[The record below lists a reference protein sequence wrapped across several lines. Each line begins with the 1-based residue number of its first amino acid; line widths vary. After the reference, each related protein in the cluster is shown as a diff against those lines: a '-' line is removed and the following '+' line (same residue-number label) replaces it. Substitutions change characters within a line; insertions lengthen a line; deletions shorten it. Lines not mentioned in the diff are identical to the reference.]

1 MIYIICEHLSLSTFT
16 MILTNIYGQSSDIR
30 DIIIFRMIEFA
41 SKMQR
46 LFGIWRSN

>member
-16 MILTNIYGQSSDIR
+16 MTLTNIYGQNFDIR

-41 SKMQR
+41 SKM
-46 LFGIWRSN
+46 